1 MSVRT
6 RRSILLVV
14 SLISSLLAVISPIAP
29 AQADTNPSTEN
40 LVASCAVVPS
50 SSAGTIA
57 GLTAVAPG
65 EAIKVR
71 SSLTLDAGLVY
82 QDVLTRPDGS
92 TYFASVIEL
101 LPPAAAGVTID
112 PTSAH
117 LTIGGVPTALVAGT
131 QPVPDTWVLDTTGG
145 QVRVYFPGDADQM
158 LADVAGVGLPSY
170 TVPSDGTV
178 FAVEVD
184 GRVGSD
190 AAITAGSALDARDVP
205 GLHEHRR
212 VGTVDRRQAGEG
224 RCRRTVADGRQ
235 VGRSGHDRRRFDGD
249 VHDHRD
255 QRRVH
260 AGDPDGPGV

>member
-131 QPVPDTWVLDTTGG
+131 QPAPDTWVLDTTGG

-184 GRVGSD
+184 GRVGSVR
-190 AAITAGSALDARDVP
+190 TPRSPPGRPWTPRRAGP
-205 GLHEHRR
+205 
-212 VGTVDRRQAGEG
+212 
-224 RCRRTVADGRQ
+224 
-235 VGRSGHDRRRFDGD
+235 
-249 VHDHRD
+249 
-255 QRRVH
+255 
-260 AGDPDGPGV
+260 P